1 MLLRDKYRILTKQD
15 VMIVQLERIVELVI
29 MLVKL
34 VKQEPIPVRQLLYVA
49 LVRRLV
55 VFIATLSFV

>member
-1 MLLRDKYRILTKQD
+1 
-15 VMIVQLERIVELVI
+15 MIVQLERIVELVI

-34 VKQEPIPVRQLLYVA
+34 VKQGPIPVRQLLYVA